1 MQAGDILAGKYRVE
15 RMLGS
20 GGMGYVVAARHI
32 HLDQLVAMKFLQR
45 NSGTSD
51 DSEASGRFMREAK
64 AVVRLHNEHVARV
77 YDVGRLETGEQYIVM
92 EYLEGHDLATMS
104 KERGQ
109 LPIGEA
115 VEYMLQACE
124 ALAEAHSIGI
134 VHRDVK
140 LANLFVS
147 RGPTGMPLLKVLD
160 FGISKVNPFGEGVQD
175 MTRTA
180 AMLGSPRFMSPEQMR
195 DPRTVDARSDIWSLG
210 VVLYRLVAAAAPFD
224 AETLGRLFAAVMQEA
239 PPPLSALVPNLPPGF
254 EAAVLR
260 CLEKERDHRYA
271 NVAEFADAILP
282 YALDPIRAEATVDRI
297 RAVLS
302 MPAIPRSQRAT
313 SPSFPSASIPGVLG
327 TGDIS
332 TAPPWA
338 GTQNGTGPNP
348 SIRSSITWGVI
359 ALLTLGAV
367 TGAALKLHAGR
378 TTAANA
384 SMHDGVSVVAVET
397 ALPAAATAPIPP
409 APVSAAAET
418 TNEPPVEKTDANGAS
433 GVNGASGASGASG
446 AITVKAPARVV
457 ASPAATGA
465 RKSGRNPA
473 AANGNSAKAQDEIPS
488 TRD

>member
-1 MQAGDILAGKYRVE
+1 MSTVQAGDVLAGKYRVE

-92 EYLEGHDLATMS
+92 EYLEGSDLATMS

-109 LPIGEA
+109 IPVGEA

-124 ALAEAHSIGI
+124 ALAEAHSLGI

-239 PPPLSALVPNLPPGF
+239 PPPLSASVPNLPPGF

-260 CLEKERDHRYA
+260 CLEKEREHRYT
-271 NVAEFADAILP
+271 NVAEFADAIVP
-282 YALDPIRAEATVDRI
+282 YALDPLRAEATVDRI

-302 MPAIPRSQRAT
+302 MPAIPRSQRTT

-327 TGDIS
+327 TGDFS
-332 TAPPWA
+332 TAPPWT
-338 GTQNGTGPNP
+338 GTQNGTGPNA
-348 SIRSSITWGVI
+348 SIRSSLAWGAI
-359 ALLTLGAV
+359 AVLTIGAV
-367 TGAALKLHAGR
+367 AGAALKLHAGR
-378 TTAANA
+378 TMASANA
-384 SMHDGVSVVAVET
+384 ASLRDGAPAVVSVET
-397 ALPAAATAPIPP
+397 GLPAA
-409 APVSAAAET
+409 VSAPMPR
-418 TNEPPVEKTDANGAS
+418 PPVTAAPETNTDTPADKTEAAIPVAS
-433 GVNGASGASGASG
+433 TAK
-446 AITVKAPARVV
+446 TPARV
-457 ASPAATGA
+457 ASPATTGA
-465 RKSGRNPA
+465 RKTGRNPA
-473 AANGNSAKAQDEIPS
+473 TASGNSAKAQEEIPS